1 MELCQ
6 DEKAIEA
13 VELSMSKARTKLLMG
28 GDPKF
33 AFFATVAMN
42 LDVYVVDENDK
53 DIRTAGIGHRR
64 DLYVNPKWWLAL
76 TDPQRIGVLAHEIL
90 HVALRHHTR
99 RQSRDPK
106 RWNVAGDIVIN
117 DILKEQQFELP
128 SEGVFREQ
136 FGFKEDQTTDV
147 YYDLLEKNTKYG
159 KLKDQADPGGCG
171 GVIDAGGDD
180 AKNAEAESN
189 TDQIIRAGR
198 MEAQK
203 KGDVPGKLGAF
214 LKEFGKPRIDYW
226 DVLRPFLQSRSADDY
241 CWARPNRRLI
251 SQGMYLPGLHSECLG
266 KIVVMVDGSG
276 SCWDKAVMTRFASE
290 LSGVL
295 DTNPMEV
302 VVLYHD
308 IPVVKVDIINQGD
321 NLELTPQGGGGT
333 SHVPAFKWVEEHA
346 DDALA
351 IIALTD
357 LYTDFPKNPPQIPT
371 FWISV
376 AKNQKAPFGEVLE
389 VDL

>member
-117 DILKEQQFELP
+117 DKI
-128 SEGVFREQ
+128 G
-136 FGFKEDQTTDV
+136 
-147 YYDLLEKNTKYG
+147 
-159 KLKDQADPGGCG
+159 
-171 GVIDAGGDD
+171 
-180 AKNAEAESN
+180 
-189 TDQIIRAGR
+189 RA
-198 MEAQK
+198 
-203 KGDVPGKLGAF
+203 
-214 LKEFGKPRIDYW
+214 
-226 DVLRPFLQSRSADDY
+226 
-241 CWARPNRRLI
+241 
-251 SQGMYLPGLHSECLG
+251 
-266 KIVVMVDGSG
+266 
-276 SCWDKAVMTRFASE
+276 
-290 LSGVL
+290 
-295 DTNPMEV
+295 
-302 VVLYHD
+302 
-308 IPVVKVDIINQGD
+308 
-321 NLELTPQGGGGT
+321 
-333 SHVPAFKWVEEHA
+333 HV
-346 DDALA
+346 
-351 IIALTD
+351 
-357 LYTDFPKNPPQIPT
+357 
-371 FWISV
+371 
-376 AKNQKAPFGEVLE
+376 
-389 VDL
+389 